1 MKNYSTYGGLVTEPK
16 SPRNKLN
23 KLSLDMNSIDNP
35 PTPTSRHFYTNSV
48 RDSFRYNTIGSG
60 NVSTNFN
67 SIDFQD
73 SKPISN
79 LSYNIKRK

>member
-1 MKNYSTYGGLVTEPK
+1 MNIYSTYEGLLTEPK
-16 SPRNKLN
+16 TPRNKSF

-48 RDSFRYNTIGSG
+48 RDSFRNTIGSG

-67 SIDFQD
+67 SIDFKADQ
-73 SKPISN
+73 KPISN
-79 LSYNIKRK
+79 LSYNIKRR